1 MGTIQE
7 KLTYKSYSLSFNHIL
22 DKQLI
27 YSSVA
32 QKKKHSKGNT
42 VPLDGLS
49 EASEWLFVSGGKAR
63 FISCI

>member
-32 QKKKHSKGNT
+32 QKRNILKATQYLWMAFLRHQSGYLSP
-42 VPLDGLS
+42 VVRQGL
-49 EASEWLFVSGGKAR
+49 
-63 FISCI
+63 